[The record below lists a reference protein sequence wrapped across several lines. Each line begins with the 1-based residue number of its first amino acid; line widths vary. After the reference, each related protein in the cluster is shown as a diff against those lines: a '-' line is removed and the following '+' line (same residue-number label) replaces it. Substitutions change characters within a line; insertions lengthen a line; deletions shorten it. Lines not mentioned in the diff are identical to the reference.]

1 MAFPPSGAPIAPE
14 RTPAPGRRRGGVLF
28 PTLVILA
35 VLAIAFVGFT
45 GFYTDLLWY
54 RSVGFSSVF
63 TTQLF
68 TRIGLFF
75 VFGLVL
81 ALVVALNV
89 VIAHRLR
96 PIFRGLSPEQ
106 QNLDRYRVALD
117 PYRRLVVIAASAGL
131 LLLGGA
137 SAAAEW
143 RTFLL
148 WRNGQPFGQ
157 TDPQFGLDI
166 SFFTFDLPWFRYV
179 IGFAFAVIVL
189 SILAS
194 LVVHYVYG
202 SIRLQTPGERFT
214 PAATA
219 HISVLLGIFMLL
231 KAVAYWFD
239 RFQLAVTQNSLFT
252 GLDFTQ
258 VNAVLPAKNILI
270 VIALITAALFFIN
283 IFRRTW
289 ALPLAAVGLLVLSAI
304 IIGSLYPAFVQ
315 RFQVS
320 PSQASKEEPF
330 IQRNINATLDA
341 YDLKGVEKTDYAA
354 KDTAT
359 ARQIAA
365 DRSTINNARLLDPS
379 VVPAT
384 FNQLQQIRGYYSFA
398 DSLDVD
404 RYTLNNT
411 ERDAV
416 VAVREIN
423 LAGIPERNWINDTT
437 VFTHGFG
444 FVGAFGNTSTADG
457 APSFFESNIP
467 PRGQLNLTQPR
478 VYFGE
483 NSPTYSIVG
492 AAEGATPREL
502 DFPDDAS
509 PNGQRNNT
517 YSGTGGVPVG
527 SLFNKLLFAVKY
539 QEGNILLS
547 NLVNSESRILYDRGP
562 RERVQKVAPWLTLD
576 GDPYPAVVDG
586 RIVWIIDG
594 YTTSNGYPYSTRTQL
609 GEATADSITAS
620 SQFVQAQL
628 RDDVNYIRNSV
639 KTTVDAYDGT
649 VTLYEWDEKDPVL
662 KTWSAAFPGT
672 VKPRSELK
680 GELLTHVRYP
690 EDLFKVQRVLYSRYH
705 VQDALAFYSGQDFW
719 TIPDDPT
726 KRAAGQP
733 VPPYYLTLKMPGTK
747 SEAFSLTT
755 TFSPNNRQTLAA
767 FMAVNA
773 EPGPDYGK
781 IRVLQLPRNTTIP
794 GPLQVQNNIES
805 DPAISSQL
813 SLLRRGGSEVEI
825 GNLLTL
831 PVAGGLLYI
840 EPIYVRAA
848 QQDSFPLL
856 RKVAVAFGSRTA
868 MSDSLDGA
876 LRAVFQ
882 GDIGSAPAPTPPG
895 GGGTTTPTPA
905 PTSPADTL
913 DRAITDASK
922 AFADGEAALRAGDLA
937 AYAAAQKRLGDAL
950 DRIDG
955 ARGVTPAPDADA
967 AAGARLPEF
976 TLRR

>member
-1 MAFPPSGAPIAPE
+1 MAFPPSGATTAPE
-14 RTPAPGRRRGGVLF
+14 RSPAPGRRRGGVLF

-45 GFYTDLLWY
+45 GFYTDLLWF

-81 ALVVALNV
+81 ASVVALNV
-89 VIAHRLR
+89 GIAYRLR

-106 QNLDRYRVALD
+106 QNLDRYRVALE
-117 PYRRLVVIAASAGL
+117 PYRRLIVIAASAGL

-148 WRNGQPFGQ
+148 WRNGVPFGS
-157 TDPQFGLDI
+157 TDPQFGRDI
-166 SFFTFDLPWFRYV
+166 SFFTFDLPWFRYL

-189 SILAS
+189 SVLAS

-202 SIRLQTPGERFT
+202 GIRLQTPGERFT

-219 HISVLLGIFMLL
+219 HISVLLGVFMLL

-239 RFQLAVTQNSLFT
+239 RYQLAVTQNSLFT
-252 GLDFTQ
+252 GLDYTQ
-258 VNAVLPAKNILI
+258 VNAVLPAKNILM
-270 VIALITAALFFIN
+270 VIALITAGLFFLN

-289 ALPLAAVGLLVLSAI
+289 ALPLAAVGLLVLSAV

-320 PSQASKEEPF
+320 PSQATKEEPF

-341 YDLKGVEKTDYAA
+341 YGLTGVQKQDYAA
-354 KDTAT
+354 KDTTT
-359 ARQIAA
+359 AKAIAA

-379 VVPAT
+379 VVPPT

-404 RYTLNNT
+404 RYTLEKK
-411 ERDAV
+411 ERDSV

-444 FVGAFGNTSTADG
+444 FVGAFGNTATADG

-467 PRGQLNLTQPR
+467 PRGQLDIEQPR

-492 AAEGATPREL
+492 GPTGSTPREL

-517 YSGTGGVPVG
+517 YSGSGGVPVG

-547 NLVNSESRILYDRGP
+547 DLINSDSRILFDRGP
-562 RERVQKVAPWLTLD
+562 RERVEKVAPWLTLD

-609 GEATADSITAS
+609 GEVTTDSITAS
-620 SQFVQAQL
+620 SQFVQAQQ

-649 VTLYEWDEKDPVL
+649 VNLYEWDTKDPVL
-662 KTWSAAFPGT
+662 KSWAAAFPGT
-672 VKPRSELK
+672 VKPRDDLK
-680 GELLTHVRYP
+680 GQLLQHVRYP
-690 EDLFKVQRVLYSRYH
+690 EDLFKVQRELYSRYH

-726 KRAAGQP
+726 KRSAGLAQ
-733 VPPYYLTLKMPGTK
+733 PPYYLTLRMPGTK
-747 SEAFSLTT
+747 EASFSLTS

-773 EPGPDYGK
+773 EPGPDYGT

-825 GNLLTL
+825 GNLLSL
-831 PVAGGLLYI
+831 PVGGGLLYV
-840 EPIYVRAA
+840 EPIYVRATG
-848 QQDSFPLL
+848 QDSFPLL
-856 RKVAVAFGSRTA
+856 RKVAVSFGSRTA
-868 MSDSLDGA
+868 MKDTLDEA
-876 LRAVFQ
+876 LTTVFQ
-882 GDIGSAPAPTPPG
+882 GNTGSSG
-895 GGGTTTPTPA
+895 NVGGTDGVGKT
-905 PTSPADTL
+905 PTSPSADALTTAL
-913 DRAITDASK
+913 NDART
-922 AFADGEAALRAGDLA
+922 AYDDGQAALKQGDLS
-937 AYAAAQKRLGDAL
+937 AYAEAQKRLGEALAKVDA
-950 DRIDG
+950 
-955 ARGVTPAPDADA
+955 ARGATPSPTADA
-967 AAGARLPEF
+967 SGSRIPGFLS
-976 TLRR
+976 LR